1 MNEKKDPLKHLINFD
16 SDVKMLKSELKDNSR
31 KIFYKPTNVSTI
43 QDEIDKKDEI
53 VDIKLGM

>member
-1 MNEKKDPLKHLINFD
+1 MPKEKHLINFD
-16 SDVKMLKSELKDNSR
+16 SNVKMLKSELKDNSR